1 MFKFLT
7 PTNRS
12 AAVAAAL
19 GTLVL
24 AGPSYAATLLAQATP
39 PSSPAEQPGAGQPPA
54 TEQQTA
60 PPQAAP
66 RQATP
71 HRRARLTPEQRID
84 ARIEDLHKRLQI
96 TDAQAP
102 QWNAVAQ
109 VMRDNAE
116 AMSKLI
122 RERAA
127 NAKTMNAVQDL
138 QSYEQITE
146 AHAEGLKKLVPAFD
160 ALYNTMTD
168 QQKRNAD
175 VVFRSFER
183 HPARHSRRS

>member
-1 MFKFLT
+1 MFKLLT
-7 PTNRS
+7 PSSRS
-12 AAVAAAL
+12 AAIAAAL

-39 PSSPAEQPGAGQPPA
+39 PSAPAEQPGAGQPPA
-54 TEQQTA
+54 AEQATPPQTA
-60 PPQAAP
+60 PQHAP
-66 RQATP
+66 A
-71 HRRARLTPEQRID
+71 HRHARTTPEQRIE
-84 ARIEDLHKRLQI
+84 ARINDLHTRLQI

-116 AMSKLI
+116 TMSKLI

-138 QSYEQITE
+138 QSYEQITS

-168 QQKRNAD
+168 PQKKNAD
-175 VVFRSFER
+175 LVFRSFEHHPTR
-183 HPARHSRRS
+183 HKRKS